1 VSPVRANPRWLLV
14 VAAPAEARALM
25 RGLKMDPQAADRSW
39 EVLRGPGR
47 LDVVVCGI
55 GKTNAAAATARALSG
70 SEHGFVVSV
79 GVAGAL
85 PGTGLAL
92 GDVVAGSV
100 SIYADEGLQ
109 TPERFV
115 DCCQM
120 GFPMGPFEGSAIPAS
135 SEVLAFL
142 SPLAKTTGPI
152 ATVST
157 CSGVDALA
165 MVVRARTGAIAEC
178 MEGAAVAHVG
188 VRLGVATGELRVISN
203 TTGDRP
209 GQRWD
214 LKGALAALE
223 QVIGRFAASL
233 G

>member
-14 VAAPAEARALM
+14 VAAPAEARAVL
-25 RGLKMDPQAADRSW
+25 RGLKMDPGTADRTW
-39 EVLRGPGR
+39 EVLRGPGP

-70 SEHGFVVSV
+70 SEYGVVVSV

-85 PGTGLAL
+85 PGSGLDL
-92 GDVVAGSV
+92 GDTVAGSSCV
-100 SIYADEGLQ
+100 YGDEGLQ
-109 TPERFV
+109 TPEKFM
-115 DCCQM
+115 DCCAM

-135 SEVLAFL
+135 PEVLAIL
-142 SPLAKTTGPI
+142 SPLANASGPI

-157 CSGVDALA
+157 CSGVDAMA
-165 MVVRARTGAIAEC
+165 HQVRGRTGAIAEC

-188 VRLGVATGELRVISN
+188 VRLGIATGELRVISN
-203 TTGDRP
+203 TTGDRS

-214 LKGALAALE
+214 LKGALAVLE
-223 QVIGRFAASL
+223 QVIGRLVASL
-233 G
+233 S